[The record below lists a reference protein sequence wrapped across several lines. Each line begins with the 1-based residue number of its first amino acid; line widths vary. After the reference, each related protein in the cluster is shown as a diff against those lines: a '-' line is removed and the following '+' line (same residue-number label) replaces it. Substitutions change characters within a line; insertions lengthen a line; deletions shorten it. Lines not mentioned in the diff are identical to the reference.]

1 MGYRDDLLARVNV
14 ADFFSRMGVELKRLN
29 EREYR
34 FNCPFHDDQNASA
47 NVDLTTGLW
56 FCHTDNIGGS
66 LIDFLMRRKGS
77 LARDAMKQLAEWY
90 GGAGAVV
97 TPTPAA
103 APSPKSTPR
112 TSGSRSVSAEK
123 VRKWHEAALR
133 NTELMRWFHDHRVYE
148 DDTIARFEL
157 GWDGERVTIP
167 IRDDAGTLVNVRRYK
182 RDAEQGDKMLPLI
195 RGSEAATR
203 LFPIAALE
211 QPEVILVEGEWDAML
226 MHQQGFTNTLTVT
239 SGAGIF
245 KQEWVP
251 LFQGKK
257 VAICYDNDEPGEKG
271 ASRVAQFLSG
281 IAEVGIVKIPNLPPK
296 GDVTDFFRDGRSAAE
311 LRTIIGE
318 ATPFVMSF
326 VPPEEGEPIRVPL
339 SQASQASYRGKRL
352 RIPVLVSGKAMT
364 PYTVPNRFKVHCDM
378 SNKRLCGICPL
389 ATVMG
394 QQEVTL
400 SARDPKALQLIAVS
414 DEQQMTAIK
423 ALAKAVPQCT
433 RPQVEV
439 YESANIEELRVI
451 PEIDAGQ
458 DAAESEYVS
467 RTAYLMGH
475 GLRPNR
481 SYEMVGYTHPLP
493 KSQATVHLVSEA
505 IPAQDN
511 ISSFNL
517 TPETRERLEIFKAE
531 GSIEPKLRDIY
542 TDMQINVHRIAG
554 RFEMQVAYDLA
565 WHSVISFYF
574 NGAFVRRGWTEVM
587 VLGDSGQGKTEM
599 AMGLLNH
606 YRLGERVQGEQASGA
621 GLIGGL
627 EKMNET
633 WILGWGRI
641 PLNDKRLLV
650 IDETQGLQS
659 GQIESMSDIRA
670 TGIAE
675 ITKIRT
681 ERTNARCRLVWL
693 ANPSSG
699 RPLAQYNQGVLA
711 IRDVFKKPE
720 DIRRLDIVLGVASG
734 DVPLSEINT
743 RHAAPT
749 QPRYSSEACRDLVLW
764 AWSRRTDQI
773 QFTAD
778 AAEAILEVAT
788 VMGEK
793 YHPSIP
799 IVEPA
804 DQRLKVARLSAAI
817 AARVYST
824 DESGERL
831 VVKREHVEFIAAY
844 LDRIY
849 SARALSYN
857 EYSLMMRSGETFS
870 DEVRSAILTA
880 MLEWPDGMVEFLRQ
894 AKVFRKTE
902 MEEVVGLD
910 TPTAKDYIK
919 FLTSNRLIRSTRDGY
934 MKTPAF
940 ITLLRDTAELPEMRV
955 TKAAERVREEM
966 GVDPFDA

>member
-1 MGYRDDLLARVNV
+1 MSYRDDLLARVDV
-14 ADFFSRMGVELKRLN
+14 PAFFARVGIELRPLN
-29 EREYR
+29 QAEYG
-34 FNCPFHDDQNASA
+34 FLCPFHDDRDRSA
-47 NVDLTTGLW
+47 NVNITTKLW
-56 FCHTDNIGGS
+56 YCHTENIGGS
-66 LIDFLMRRKGS
+66 LIDFLMQREGI
-77 LARDAMKQLAEWY
+77 LARDAMKRLEEWF
-90 GGAGAVV
+90 GGAGAM
-97 TPTPAA
+97 PSTPAA
-103 APSPKSTPR
+103 TPSR
-112 TSGSRSVSAEK
+112 TTKPVRSVSPEK
-123 VRKWHEAALR
+123 VAKWHEAALR
-133 NTELMRWFHDHRVYE
+133 NTEIMRWFHDHRVYE
-148 DDTIARFEL
+148 DETIVRFEL

-167 IRDDAGTLVNVRRYK
+167 IRDAAGELVNVRRYK

-195 RGSEAATR
+195 KGSENATR

-211 QPEVILVEGEWDAML
+211 QPEVILVEGEWDAIL
-226 MHQQGFTNTLTVT
+226 LHQQGFPNALTVT

-245 KQEWVP
+245 KQEWVA

-257 VAICYDNDEPGEKG
+257 VAICYDNDDAGERG
-271 ASRVAQFLSG
+271 SQRVAKFLSG
-281 IAEVGIVKIPNLPPK
+281 VAEVSIVKIPNLPPK
-296 GDVTDFFRDGRSAAE
+296 GDVTDFFRDGRSADE
-311 LRTIIGE
+311 LRSIIAE
-318 ATPFVMSF
+318 ATPFVASF
-326 VPPEEGEPIRVPL
+326 APAEEGEPVRVPL
-339 SQASQASYRGKRL
+339 SLASQASFRNQRL
-352 RIPVLVSGKAMT
+352 RVPVLVSGKAMT
-364 PYTVPNRFKVHCDM
+364 PYTVPHRFKVHCDM

-389 ATVMG
+389 ASVMG

-400 SARDPKALQLIAVS
+400 SARDPKVLQLIAVS

-423 ALAKAVPQCT
+423 TLAKALPNCN

-451 PEIDAGQ
+451 PEIDSGQ

-493 KSQATVHLVSEA
+493 KSQATVHLISEA
-505 IPAQDN
+505 VPAQDN
-511 ISSFNL
+511 ISAFEL
-517 TPETRERLEIFKAE
+517 TPETRERMQIFKADGIVE
-531 GSIEPKLRDIY
+531 AKLRDIY
-542 TDMQINVHRIAG
+542 ADMQVNVHRIAG

-599 AMGLLNH
+599 AMGLLGH

-720 DIRRLDIVLGVASG
+720 DIRRLDLVLGVASG
-734 DVPLSEINT
+734 DVPLSEINA
-743 RHAAPT
+743 HHVAPT
-749 QPRYSSEACRDLVLW
+749 QPKYSSEACRDLVLW
-764 AWSRRTDQI
+764 AWSRRTDQVE
-773 QFTAD
+773 FTAD

-804 DQRLKVARLSAAI
+804 DQRLKLARLSAAI
-817 AARVYST
+817 AARVYSS

-831 VVKREHVEFIAAY
+831 IVKREHVEFVAAY

-857 EYSLMMRSGETFS
+857 EYSVMMKSGETFS

-880 MLEWPDGMVEFLRQ
+880 MLEWPEGMVEFLRQ
-894 AKVFRKTE
+894 AKIFRKTE

-910 TPTAKDYIK
+910 SPTAKDYIK
-919 FLTSNRLIRSTRDGY
+919 FLTSNRLVRSTRDGY

-940 ITLLRDTAELPEMRV
+940 ITLLRDTVDLPEMRV
-955 TKAAERVREEM
+955 GKAVERVKQEM
-966 GVDPFDA
+966 GADPFET